1 MAVTKALPNI
11 VGALGAAQ
19 VAMIAAQPIPKYAK
33 GTDNH
38 PGGLAIVGDGGKQEV
53 IATDDGAYIT
63 PSVPTLVDIP
73 KRAKV
78 IPNIIDYRKMALH
91 SDALMLDRQRR
102 SNNGDEPVIVNVNND
117 YTKLERKFDDL
128 YGESRKTNRTLRK
141 ISKSSN
147 IRSIVGRIN

>member
-1 MAVTKALPNI
+1 
-11 VGALGAAQ
+11 
-19 VAMIAAQPIPKYAK
+19 
-33 GTDNH
+33 
-38 PGGLAIVGDGGKQEV
+38 
-53 IATDDGAYIT
+53 
-63 PSVPTLVDIP
+63 
-73 KRAKV
+73 
-78 IPNIIDYRKMALH
+78 MALH

-102 SNNGDEPVIVNVNND
+102 NNNGDEPVIVNVNND